1 MTEDPVLIETSFAD
15 AVAIIAA
22 AQELPEQKRRKPL
35 EVIPA
40 RYSAVRADL
49 IQLHEVPAGLTS
61 KTLQNHKSNAKG
73 ALLWLA
79 REKGIPEHGAPLSDA
94 WEVLRA
100 EIKDGLAR
108 SRLSSFMRY
117 CSANSVARPRLT
129 KPPSIISSIIAHA
142 AASLPTLPSGV
153 CSPERG
159 MATSGLFPDGRRSS
173 WSNRL
178 SRLPS
183 KLNGK
188 HSPKVSGKTSIN
200 TSGD

>member
-22 AQELPEQKRRKPL
+22 AQELPEQKRRHWTTSLRQIAKAFDKPP

-117 CSANSVARPRLT
+117 CSANSVAP
-129 KPPSIISSIIAHA
+129 AE
-142 AASLPTLPSGV
+142 V
-153 CSPERG
+153 
-159 MATSGLFPDGRRSS
+159 D
-173 WSNRL
+173 
-178 SRLPS
+178 
-183 KLNGK
+183 
-188 HSPKVSGKTSIN
+188 
-200 TSGD
+200 